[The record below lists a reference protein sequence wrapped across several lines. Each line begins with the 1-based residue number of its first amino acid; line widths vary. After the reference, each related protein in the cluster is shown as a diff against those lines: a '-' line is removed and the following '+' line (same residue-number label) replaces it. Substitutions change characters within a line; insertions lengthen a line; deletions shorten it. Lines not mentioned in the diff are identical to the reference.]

1 MKRMALFLVAAL
13 LSYPLVADAE
23 DVQFTIINDT
33 DSPLVGFYVTHSK
46 TDQWGAN
53 LVPDGQFL
61 AVGSQIGVI
70 IDDGRT
76 TCLYDIRADFQDGGN
91 LEDYEINVC
100 ELDSYTFQ

>member
-1 MKRMALFLVAAL
+1 MKRMALILAAVL
-13 LSYPLVADAE
+13 LSYPLAADAE
-23 DVQFTIINDT
+23 DIQFTIINDT
-33 DSPLVGFYVTHSK
+33 DSPLIGFYVSHSK

-61 AVGSQIGVI
+61 AAGSQIDVI

-76 TCLYDIRADFQDGGN
+76 TCLYDIRAGFQDGSD

-100 ELDSYTFQ
+100 DLESYTFH